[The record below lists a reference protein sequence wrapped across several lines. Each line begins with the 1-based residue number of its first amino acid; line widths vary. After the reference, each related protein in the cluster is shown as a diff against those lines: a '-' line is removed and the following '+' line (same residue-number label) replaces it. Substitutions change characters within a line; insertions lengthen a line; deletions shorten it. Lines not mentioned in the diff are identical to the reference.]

1 MTTTEAPPPTRR
13 RHHTLSDLFH
23 ERTRFQFIERSWRWA
38 LISGTFLLVS
48 IIALAV
54 SGLNLGIDFTGGL
67 SYTVNVSGPAPSVG
81 QVRTVLKPIG
91 EGDAQITLAVNRST
105 GVHSVEV
112 QTPAVSSAQQARI
125 AKALARYGPPG
136 CRAEATCGE
145 SGVEAVSPTWGSTVT
160 SHAELALV
168 VFFVIVALY
177 LSFRFEWRMALAAIL
192 AVIHDILVTVGVY
205 AITGF
210 QVVPATVIAFLTI
223 LGFSLYDTVVV
234 FDKVLENTPS
244 VGTDKNDTYSEMVNR
259 SLNQVLM
266 RSLNTSFVAVLP
278 VASLVFVGSGL
289 FGASA
294 LKDFALALFVG
305 LTTGAYSSIFIA
317 APILAWVKE
326 REPKYA
332 AVRQRAAQR
341 ARRGEVAPAAVAAP
355 AAPAGAASSGPAAA
369 SPAAAGPAD
378 PTRPGAGAPPA
389 SAPAPGPTSTG
400 PPTPSGPV
408 APRPRQQRRRK
419 RR

>member
-1 MTTTEAPPPTRR
+1 MTLTEAPPEKRR
-13 RHHTLSDLFH
+13 RHRFSDLLH
-23 ERTRFQFIERSWRWA
+23 ERTNYQFIERSWRWA
-38 LISGTFLLVS
+38 VLSGTFLLIS

-67 SYTVNVSGPAPSVG
+67 SYTVTVKGPVPTVS
-81 QVRTVLKPIG
+81 QVRSVLTPIG
-91 EGDAQITLAVNRST
+91 ESDAEISLETNQST
-105 GVHSVEV
+105 GVHSVQV
-112 QTPAVSSAQQARI
+112 QTPAVSAAQQAQI
-125 AKALARYGPPG
+125 AKALSRYGP
-136 CRAEATCGE
+136 E
-145 SGVEAVSPTWGSTVT
+145 SGVESVSPTWGSTVT
-160 SHAELALV
+160 NKAALALV
-168 VFFVIVALY
+168 VFFILIALY

-205 AITGF
+205 AVTGF

-234 FDKVLENTPS
+234 FDKVLENTPT
-244 VGTDKNDTYSEMVNR
+244 VGTDRADTYSAMVNR

-278 VASLVFVGSGL
+278 VASLVFVGSGI
-289 FGASA
+289 FGAAA

-305 LTTGAYSSIFIA
+305 LATGAYSSIFIA

-326 REPKYA
+326 REPKYR
-332 AVRQRAAQR
+332 AVRERAEQQAAKA
-341 ARRGEVAPAAVAAP
+341 ARRGDAAPVAVSAAAAPSRPGPAVAAEP
-355 AAPAGAASSGPAAA
+355 ARPGARPDPTPGPAAA
-369 SPAAAGPAD
+369 PGPAPTPAGPE
-378 PTRPGAGAPPA
+378 RPGV
-389 SAPAPGPTSTG
+389 
-400 PPTPSGPV
+400 V